1 MGARPAHPAHS
12 LPSEALKTESISAT
26 AQVLLVRQ
34 SPRDGI
40 SGVVLGCSALAID
53 GQNQVPGSED
63 SEFTFAKGVWNA
75 AAIETPD
82 TFRWEEDGKGN
93 LAPHYYP

>member
-40 SGVVLGCSALAID
+40 SGVVLGCSAMVID
-53 GQNQVPGSED
+53 GQNQEPGSEAF
-63 SEFTFAKGVWNA
+63 EFTFAKGIWNA
-75 AAIETPD
+75 TAIKTPD
-82 TFRWEEDGKGN
+82 TFRWEEDGKRN
-93 LAPHYYP
+93 LLPHYHP